1 MALDIGVTTLSIFIM
16 DWRPSE
22 VRARLDRT
30 DPLQWHRWLTNHWP
44 GGSCDVLSRV
54 TWSRVSPAPVH
65 TGQRHGAWQQF
76 RSLAKWGFSGQDT
89 GTHYAHAEGKLCSGM
104 WNMEAHVSRD
114 SSLIKVTNTNITC
127 IISTIT
133 LHTIYTALSAVDKLA
148 RGKKEDN
155 R

>member
-1 MALDIGVTTLSIFIM
+1 MALDIGVTTLNIHNG
-16 DWRPSE
+16 WRPSE

-76 RSLAKWGFSGQDT
+76 RSLAQWGFSGQDT

-133 LHTIYTALSAVDKLA
+133 LHTINLHCTVSSWQACKGKE
-148 RGKKEDN
+148 RG
-155 R
+155 